1 MQSQDQVH
9 SQTDKITSN
18 TSVIP
23 HHIKNISVAWLLTL
37 TASAF
42 FLVWLRP
49 SHRWVP
55 RKEWYQQSQISA
67 LLKLNKRC
75 TGVPRLVCAEL
86 SRAYRHLLEPTNF
99 FWSAVLH
106 LTGKLFAVSQG
117 WQLTDEGW
125 HRMLSVMTAIDAGCK
140 DVLHDLDYCGKLCM
154 YHNHDLRRYLKR
166 VLHSRYDDHTV
177 QWQSHYKHYGINDQ
191 IHFIRSLKVSSVLS

>member
-23 HHIKNISVAWLLTL
+23 YHIKKSFQLLGYSHTLPLLSSWCDCVQAISESRARNDTSK
-37 TASAF
+37 AKS
-42 FLVWLRP
+42 RP
-49 SHRWVP
+49 
-55 RKEWYQQSQISA
+55 

-86 SRAYRHLLEPTNF
+86 SRAYRRLLEPTNF

-166 VLHSRYDDHTV
+166 VLHSRHDDHTV
-177 QWQSHYKHYGINDQ
+177 QWQSHYGINDQ